1 MTKWDLPW
9 VHHINKL
16 KKTNHIIISIRYR
29 KSMTTPNT
37 IKYTIQNF
45 RGLGIEGKFPLFDK
59 EYL

>member
-16 KKTNHIIISIRYR
+16 EKINHIIISIDIE
-29 KSMTTPNT
+29 KAWQHPTPSN
-37 IKYTIQNF
+37 IQNF
-45 RGLGIEGKFPLFDK
+45 RGLGIEGKFSLFDK